1 MTEQRIVG
9 GLLMS
14 AALVL
19 GVVGCPPGPP
29 DDSDGGVG
37 GSGTGTGGSATGGT
51 AVGEP

>member
-1 MTEQRIVG
+1 MTEERIVPSILTG
-9 GLLMS
+9 